1 MTEPRKL
8 KASAA
13 SHRMLFACILLAL
26 TVTGAQAQQTAAS
39 PDNIGGK
46 VEGGGGPI
54 AKATV
59 TLWAAGPGAP
69 QKLAET
75 QTKDDGSFD
84 LASAGGKDEIGP
96 PQQP

>member
-1 MTEPRKL
+1 MKPMNRLLMMAVSAVIFTALSVLCLGQTSVP
-8 KASAA
+8 ASPG
-13 SHRMLFACILLAL
+13 
-26 TVTGAQAQQTAAS
+26 VAS

-69 QKLAET
+69 QKLAERRQRT
-75 QTKDDGSFD
+75 ESRDHIDGHIGDNAAEARDD
-84 LASAGGKDEIGP
+84 
-96 PQQP
+96 Q